1 MDATRFDA
9 LTRKLSSRRTVLTG
23 VVGGAVATLLGLVTA
38 AEDVTAAREPC
49 RPNQKRCGNRCIPKR
64 ACCPQT
70 QKRCG
75 TRCIP
80 KRACCLVTHKRCGTA
95 CVPKAACCLETHK
108 FCGAACIPKSVCCT
122 DADCNV
128 GGWNPNFR
136 LCAQGQCV
144 VNQGTCAAGAN
155 ACAGAGACGPI
166 GSDCQCFQSKNP
178 ARTRCGTNVILGNGA
193 CGDCTSDVECA
204 AIHPQVPG
212 VFCANGLGMNCP
224 CPPTGGGFC
233 MAPCAG

>member
-9 LTRKLSSRRTVLTG
+9 LTRKLSSRRTMLTG
-23 VVGGAVATLLGLVTA
+23 AIGGAMATLLRFASPGEAGA
-38 AEDVTAAREPC
+38 AAVAC

-80 KRACCLVTHKRCGTA
+80 KRACCSQTHKRCGTA

-108 FCGAACIPKSVCCT
+108 FCGAACVTKSTCCT
-122 DADCNV
+122 DADCNE
-128 GGWNPNFR
+128 GGGIPNFR

-166 GSDCQCFQSKNP
+166 GSGCQCFQSKNP
-178 ARTRCGTNVILGNGA
+178 ARTRCGTNVPLAGG
-193 CGDCTSDVECA
+193 CEPCA
-204 AIHPQVPG
+204 ADGVCMARYPNIPG
-212 VFCANGLGMNCP
+212 VFCAEANGPQCGCSP
-224 CPPTGGGFC
+224 SQGFC